1 MSLSVS
7 ARAVHHP
14 LKAPF
19 RISRGVK
26 TAAEVVVVEA
36 RCGGHVGRGESVPYA
51 RYDETVEGVLKQL
64 GPALAVLERDG
75 QDSIDHGAALALLA
89 PGAARNALDC
99 ALWDLRARLTGV
111 SVAEATGLP
120 VPASLVTAV
129 TVSLDAPEAMAAA
142 ARAVADA
149 PLIKI
154 KLSAED
160 PAARLR
166 AVAAAA
172 PNARFIVDPN
182 EGWTFEILHGL
193 RGLLADLPIALV
205 EQPLPADADH
215 QLDGYDPPYVI
226 CADESVHVG
235 GDLAA
240 LRGRYQAVNLKL
252 DKTGGL
258 SEAVRMLE
266 QARALDFQLMTG
278 CMVASSLGVAPAL
291 HLAGACQFAD
301 LDGPWWLAVDHPG
314 GLRVEGGVNTPP
326 KPGFWGDGVEAP
338 GLWL

>member
-1 MSLSVS
+1 MSLSAT

-26 TAAEVVVVEA
+26 TAAEVVVVEVQA
-36 RCGGHVGRGESVPYA
+36 DGHVGRGESVPYG
-51 RYDETVEGVLKQL
+51 RYDETVEGVLDQL
-64 GPALAVLERDG
+64 KPALAVLEREGD
-75 QDSIDHGAALALLA
+75 DGAALALLT

-99 ALWDLRARLTGV
+99 ALWDLRARRTGV

-120 VPASLVTAV
+120 VPTALITAV
-129 TVSLDAPEAMAAA
+129 TVSLDTPEAMGAAA
-142 ARAVADA
+142 LAVADA

-154 KLSAED
+154 KLGAED

-172 PNARFIVDPN
+172 PNSRFIVDPN
-182 EGWTFEILHGL
+182 EGWTFEVLHGL
-193 RGLLADLPIALV
+193 RSLLADLPIALV
-205 EQPLPADADH
+205 EQPLPAGADDP
-215 QLDGYDPPYVI
+215 LDGYDPPYVI

-258 SEAVRMLE
+258 TEAVRMLE
-266 QARALDFQLMTG
+266 QARALGFQLMTG
-278 CMVASSLGVAPAL
+278 CMVASSLGIAPAL
-291 HLAGACQFAD
+291 HLAGGCDFAD

-314 GLRVEGGVNTPP
+314 GLRVERGVIAPP
-326 KPGFWGDGVEAP
+326 VGGFWGDGVEAR